1 MARVEVRAQIAGIAD
16 RIMASAGEQVIEG
29 QPILIIEAMKME
41 IPVEAPHAGC
51 VAELHV
57 RPGELVEEEQ
67 ILVILEV

>member
-1 MARVEVRAQIAGIAD
+1 
-16 RIMASAGEQVIEG
+16 
-29 QPILIIEAMKME
+29 ME